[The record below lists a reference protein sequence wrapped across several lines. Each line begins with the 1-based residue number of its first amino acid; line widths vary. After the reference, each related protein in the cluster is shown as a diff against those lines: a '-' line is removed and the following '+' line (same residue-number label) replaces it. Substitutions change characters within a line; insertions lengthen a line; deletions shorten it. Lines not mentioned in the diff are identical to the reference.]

1 LYSGISG
8 ATALLIPRGVRICP
22 ADQARSQPRWLALF
36 SDVGFFTNDD
46 QKPGDNQLVLIKH
59 LHTAE
64 LILAADTA
72 SLRTSSTPLTN
83 DHPRFILEPYS
94 RGPQTETRT
103 HHDCAYPS
111 THES

>member
-1 LYSGISG
+1 MTIRNREI
-8 ATALLIPRGVRICP
+8 T
-22 ADQARSQPRWLALF
+22 
-36 SDVGFFTNDD
+36 
-46 QKPGDNQLVLIKH
+46 KLVLIKH

-64 LILAADTA
+64 LILAADTT

-103 HHDCAYPS
+103 LTTAPNLNINMRIDLVHGRKRVSLWSKD
-111 THES
+111 

>member
-1 LYSGISG
+1 VAFGFARPTRHDPSRDGWLYLVMS
-8 ATALLIPRGVRICP
+8 AYLLMTIRNREI
-22 ADQARSQPRWLALF
+22 
-36 SDVGFFTNDD
+36 T
-46 QKPGDNQLVLIKH
+46 KLVLIKH

-64 LILAADTA
+64 LILAADTT